1 MSGRI
6 FRCVR
11 DLEPGDVIPQG
22 AGSPWVVRAT
32 RKRRGD
38 AVEVFFL
45 DGSAGIYRG
54 SDEFEVKQ

>member
-45 DGSAGIYRG
+45 DGSWGLYPG

>member
-11 DLEPGDVIPQG
+11 DLQPGDVIPQG
-22 AGSPWVVRAT
+22 AGSPWVIDRTFRLRWDKFA
-32 RKRRGD
+32 
-38 AVEVFFL
+38 VFFKG
-45 DGSAGIYRG
+45 GSWGLYRG

>member
-11 DLEPGDVIPQG
+11 DLQPGDAIPQG
-22 AGSPWVVRAT
+22 GGAPWVVRAT

-38 AVEVFFL
+38 DVEVFFL
-45 DGSAGIYRG
+45 DGSWGVYLG